1 MKTEERT
8 DFLDRDQLRLY
19 FEQGCKPHSEWGIG
33 SEYENFIFDTD
44 LKRPVGYEG
53 PKSISK
59 VFDVLIKKFGW
70 APLFEK
76 SKIVGLEKDKAN
88 ISLEPGG
95 QFELSGAIKKTIH
108 EVDQEMK
115 SFMQNMKVVCEELGL
130 RLFSIGA
137 APNWERDD
145 MPIMPKNR
153 YKKIMMPYM
162 KTVGTQGLDM
172 MLRTCTIQVN
182 LDYSSE
188 ADMAKKL
195 RVAACIQPLATAL
208 FASSPMFEGKNT
220 GYQSWRAQIW
230 KNTDSDR
237 TGIPKFIFDD
247 DLSFD
252 SWIEYALDVPMY
264 FIKRD
269 GDYVNLSGESF
280 RMFMQGQLKSL
291 PNHRATYS
299 DWIDHLTT
307 IFTDVRL
314 KNFIEMRGADGGP
327 SQNVT
332 ALAAMW
338 VGLLYDSDSLDNVFN
353 LVKALDWQSVNELSI
368 DVCKHG
374 MNATINDKTLWE
386 FGEEVLN
393 IAQSGLQNR
402 GSAYDIKDE
411 TLFLMPLL
419 ERVSKK
425 QSLSS
430 QLANKFDSKWKN
442 NFSTFYDDFNFY
454 HGLRN

>member
-1 MKTEERT
+1 MRAEKGT
-8 DFLDRDQLRLY
+8 DFLNRDQLRYY
-19 FEQGCKPHSEWGIG
+19 FEKGCKPISEWGIG
-33 SEYENFIFDTD
+33 SEYENFILALDS
-44 LKRPVGYEG
+44 KRPVGYAG

-59 VFDVLIKKFGW
+59 IFDLLINKFEW
-70 APLFEK
+70 VPVFEK
-76 SKIVGLEKDKAN
+76 SNIVGLEKGKAN

-95 QFELSGAIKKTIH
+95 QFELSGAIKKTVH
-108 EVDQEMK
+108 EVEHEMT
-115 SFMQNMKVVCEELGL
+115 SFMHNMEVVCEELGL
-130 RLFSIGA
+130 GLFSMGA
-137 APNWERDD
+137 APYWKRDE

-172 MLRTCTIQVN
+172 MVRTCTIQVN

-195 RVAACIQPLATAL
+195 RVAACIQPLVTAL
-208 FASSPMFEGKNT
+208 FASSPIFEGINT

-230 KNTDSDR
+230 KNTDNDR

-269 GDYVNLSGESF
+269 GDYINLSGESF
-280 RMFMQGQLKSL
+280 RNFMRGNLKSM
-291 PNHRATYS
+291 PNERATYS

-332 ALAAMW
+332 ALAALW
-338 VGLLYDSDSLDNVFN
+338 VGLLYDNEALGNIFD
-353 LVKALDWQSVNELSI
+353 LVKTLTWQSVNKLNV
-368 DVCKHG
+368 DVCRLG
-374 MNATINDKTLWE
+374 MNAAINNKNLWA
-386 FGEEVLN
+386 FGEEVLD
-393 IAQSGLQNR
+393 IAQSGLRNR
-402 GSAYDIKDE
+402 SLALGIKDE
-411 TLFLMPLL
+411 SLFLMPLL
-419 ERVSKK
+419 EQISKK
-425 QSLSS
+425 GTLAS
-430 QLANKFDSKWKN
+430 QLANKFDRKWKS

>member
-1 MKTEERT
+1 MKAEERT
-8 DFLDRDQLRLY
+8 DFLDRDQLRRY
-19 FEQGCKPHSEWGIG
+19 FEQGCKPESEWGIG
-33 SEYENFIFDTD
+33 SEYENFIID
-44 LKRPVGYEG
+44 LDLERPVGYSG

-59 VFDVLIKKFGW
+59 VFDLLINKFGW
-70 APLFEK
+70 MPVFEK
-76 SKIVGLEKDKAN
+76 SNIVGLEKGKAN

-95 QFELSGAIKKTIH
+95 QFELSGAIKKTVH
-108 EVDQEMK
+108 EVEEEMTL
-115 SFMQNMKVVCEELGL
+115 FMHNMQNVCEELGL
-130 RLFSIGA
+130 GLFSMGA
-137 APNWERDD
+137 APDWKKGE

-195 RVAACIQPLATAL
+195 RVAACIQPLVTAL
-208 FASSPMFEGKNT
+208 FASSPIFEGNNT

-230 KNTDSDR
+230 KNTDNNR

-247 DLSFD
+247 GLGFD

-269 GDYVNLSGESF
+269 GDYINLSGESF
-280 RMFMQGQLKSL
+280 RKFMGGQLKSL
-291 PNHRATYS
+291 TNQRVTYS

-332 ALAAMW
+332 ALAALW
-338 VGLLYDSDSLDNVFN
+338 VGLLYDSDSLDDIFY
-353 LVKALDWQSVNELSI
+353 LVKDLNWQSVNELNI
-368 DVCKHG
+368 DVCKMG
-374 MNATINDKTLWE
+374 MNANINDKTLWE
-386 FGEEVLN
+386 LGEEVLN
-393 IAQSGLQNR
+393 IAQTGLKNR
-402 GSAYDIKDE
+402 CLAQGIEDE
-411 TLFLMPLL
+411 SLFLTPLL
-419 ERVSKK
+419 EQVSKR
-425 QSLSS
+425 QTLSS
-430 QLANKFDSKWKN
+430 NLVNKFENKWKN
-442 NFSTFYDDFNFY
+442 NFSSFYDDFNFY

>member
-1 MKTEERT
+1 MPRLKKEHLINWFKEGEKKREDWKIGTEHEKFVFHLNNLER
-8 DFLDRDQLRLY
+8 
-19 FEQGCKPHSEWGIG
+19 
-33 SEYENFIFDTD
+33 
-44 LKRPVGYEG
+44 VGYFG
-53 PKSISK
+53 KSGISELLNNLAKENNWEK
-59 VFDVLIKKFGW
+59 VLENNNI
-70 APLFEK
+70 
-76 SKIVGLEKDKAN
+76 IGLKDETGAS

-95 QFELSGAIKKTIH
+95 QLELSGSPLENLHQTCKETGKHLQIMKKAINK
-108 EVDQEMK
+108 
-115 SFMQNMKVVCEELGL
+115 LGL
-130 RLFSIGA
+130 SMIGLGYD
-137 APNWERDD
+137 PKWSRKKQKW
-145 MPIMPKNR
+145 MPKGR
-153 YKKIMMPYM
+153 YEIMKKFMP
-162 KTVGTQGLDM
+162 KVGELGLDM

-188 ADMAKKL
+188 TDMAKKL
-195 RVAACIQPLATAL
+195 RVAACIQPLVTAL
-208 FASSPMFEGKNT
+208 FASSPIFEGNNT
-220 GYQSWRAQIW
+220 GHQSWRAQIW
-230 KNTDSDR
+230 KNTDNDR

-280 RMFMQGQLKSL
+280 RMFMEGQLKSL

-338 VGLLYDSDSLDNVFN
+338 VGLLYDSDSLGNIFN
-353 LVKALDWQSVNELSI
+353 LVRTLDWQSVNELSV
-368 DVCKHG
+368 DVCKYG

-402 GSAYDIKDE
+402 GMAYGIKDE
-411 TLFLMPLL
+411 SLFLMPLL
-419 ERVSKK
+419 EQVSKK

-430 QLANKFDSKWKN
+430 QLANKFDRKWKN
-442 NFSTFYDDFNFY
+442 NFSTFYDDFSFY

>member
-1 MKTEERT
+1 MIAEEGI
-8 DFLDRDQLRLY
+8 DPVDREQLRIY
-19 FEQGCKPHSEWGIG
+19 FEQGCKQSSDWGIG
-33 SEYENFIFDTD
+33 SEYENFIIDTD
-44 LKRPVGYEG
+44 LNRPVGYEG

-59 VFDVLIKKFGW
+59 VFDLLIKKFGW
-70 APLFEK
+70 APVFEK
-76 SKIVGLEKDKAN
+76 SNIVGLEKDKAN

-108 EVDQEMK
+108 EVEQEMTL
-115 SFMQNMKVVCEELGL
+115 FMHNMQHVCEELGL
-130 RLFSIGA
+130 GLFSMGA
-137 APNWERDD
+137 APDWKKSE

-264 FIKRD
+264 FIKRN

-280 RMFMQGQLKSL
+280 RKFMKGQLKSM
-291 PNHRATYS
+291 PNQRATYS

-327 SQNVT
+327 SKNVT
-332 ALAAMW
+332 ALAALW
-338 VGLLYDSDSLDNVFN
+338 VGLLYDKESLENVFN
-353 LVKALDWQSVNELSI
+353 LVKPFSWQSINNLNN
-368 DVCKHG
+368 DVCKMG
-374 MNATINDKTLWE
+374 MNATINGKTLWIL
-386 FGEEVLN
+386 GEEIMD
-393 IAQSGLQNR
+393 IAQNGLQKR
-402 GSAYDIKDE
+402 AVAHGGQDE
-411 TLFLMPLL
+411 SSFLLPLIELIFKKRTLAS
-419 ERVSKK
+419 E
-425 QSLSS
+425 
-430 QLANKFDSKWKN
+430 LANKFESKWKN

>member
-44 LKRPVGYEG
+44 LKRPVAYEG

-95 QFELSGAIKKTIH
+95 QFELSGAIKKSIH

-115 SFMQNMKVVCEELGL
+115 SFIQNMKVVCEELGL

-264 FIKRD
+264 FIKRE

-314 KNFIEMRGADGGP
+314 KNFIEMRGA
-327 SQNVT
+327 
-332 ALAAMW
+332 
-338 VGLLYDSDSLDNVFN
+338 
-353 LVKALDWQSVNELSI
+353 LDWQSVNELSV
-368 DVCKHG
+368 DVCKNG
-374 MNATINDKTLWE
+374 MNAKIKDKTLWE
-386 FGEEVLN
+386 FGKEVLN

-430 QLANKFDSKWKN
+430 QLVNKFDSKWKN

>member
-1 MKTEERT
+1 MKAEEGIE
-8 DFLDRDQLRLY
+8 LVDRDQLRRY
-19 FEQGCKPHSEWGIG
+19 FEQGCKSSSEWGIG
-33 SEYENFIFDTD
+33 SEYENFIFDID
-44 LKRPVGYEG
+44 LKRPISYEG

-59 VFDVLIKKFGW
+59 IFELLINKFDWV
-70 APLFEK
+70 PVFEK
-76 SKIVGLEKDKAN
+76 STTVGLEKDKAN

-115 SFMQNMKVVCEELGL
+115 SFMQNMKVVCEDLGL

-137 APNWERDD
+137 CPNWERSD

-162 KTVGTQGLDM
+162 QKVGTQGLDM

-182 LDYSSE
+182 LDYASE

-230 KNTDSDR
+230 KNTDNAR

-247 DLSFD
+247 GLSFD

-280 RMFMQGQLKSL
+280 RKFMEGQLKSL
-291 PNHRATYS
+291 PNQRATYS

-314 KNFIEMRGADGGP
+314 KSFIEMRGADGGP
-327 SQNVT
+327 SHNVT

-353 LVKALDWQSVNELSI
+353 LVKAFDWQSVNELNI
-368 DVCKHG
+368 DVCKYG

-393 IAQSGLQNR
+393 IARSGLQNR
-402 GSAYDIKDE
+402 ALAYGVKDE
-411 TLFLMPLL
+411 SLFLKPIL
-419 ERVSKK
+419 ELVSKK

-430 QLANKFDSKWKN
+430 QLANKFD
-442 NFSTFYDDFNFY
+442 T
-454 HGLRN
+454 

>member
-1 MKTEERT
+1 MRAEKGT
-8 DFLDRDQLRLY
+8 DFLNRDQLRYY
-19 FEQGCKPHSEWGIG
+19 FEKGCKPISEWGIG
-33 SEYENFIFDTD
+33 SEYENFILALDS
-44 LKRPVGYEG
+44 KRPVGYAG

-59 VFDVLIKKFGW
+59 IFDLLINKFEW
-70 APLFEK
+70 VPVFEK
-76 SKIVGLEKDKAN
+76 SNIVGLEKGKAN

-95 QFELSGAIKKTIH
+95 QFELSGAIKKTVH
-108 EVDQEMK
+108 EVEQEMT
-115 SFMQNMKVVCEELGL
+115 SFMHNMEVVCEELGL
-130 RLFSIGA
+130 GLFSMGA
-137 APNWERDD
+137 APYWKRDE

-172 MLRTCTIQVN
+172 MVRTCTIQVN

-195 RVAACIQPLATAL
+195 RVAACIQPLVTAL
-208 FASSPMFEGKNT
+208 FASSPIFEGNNT

-230 KNTDSDR
+230 KSTDTDR

-269 GDYVNLSGESF
+269 GNYINLSGESF
-280 RMFMQGQLKSL
+280 RNFMKGNLKSV
-291 PNHRATYS
+291 PDQRATYS

-327 SQNVT
+327 SRNVT
-332 ALAAMW
+332 ALAAFW
-338 VGLLYDSDSLDNVFN
+338 VGLLYDNESLDNVFN
-353 LVKALDWQSVNELSI
+353 LVKSLSWQSVSQLNV
-368 DVCKHG
+368 DVCKMG
-374 MNATINDKTLWE
+374 LNATINNKTLWAI
-386 FGEEVLN
+386 GEEVLD
-393 IAQSGLQNR
+393 IAERGLRNR
-402 GSAYDIKDE
+402 ALALGVKDE
-411 TLFLMPLL
+411 SSFLMPLQDQIA
-419 ERVSKK
+419 KK
-425 QSLSS
+425 STLSS
-430 QLANKFDSKWKN
+430 QLVKEFDSKWKKN
-442 NFSTFYDDFNFY
+442 ISTFYDDFNFD

>member
-1 MKTEERT
+1 MKVEEGIDPVNRE
-8 DFLDRDQLRLY
+8 QLRIY
-19 FEQGCKPHSEWGIG
+19 FEQGCKPSSDWGIG

-53 PKSISK
+53 PKSILK
-59 VFDVLIKKFGW
+59 VFDLLIKKFGW
-70 APLFEK
+70 APVFEK
-76 SKIVGLEKDKAN
+76 STIVGLEKDKAN

-115 SFMQNMKVVCEELGL
+115 SFMQNMKVVCEELGV
-130 RLFSIGA
+130 RLFSIGT

-208 FASSPMFEGKNT
+208 FASSPIFEGKNT

-252 SWIEYALDVPMY
+252 SWIEYALNVPMY
-264 FIKRD
+264 FIKRN
-269 GDYVNLSGESF
+269 GDYLNLSGESF
-280 RMFMQGQLKSL
+280 RMFMEGQLKSF

-332 ALAAMW
+332 ALAALW
-338 VGLLYDSDSLDNVFN
+338 VGLLYDSDSLDDIFN
-353 LVKALDWQSVNELSI
+353 LVKALNWQSVNELNI
-368 DVCKHG
+368 DVCKMG
-374 MNATINDKTLWE
+374 MNANINNKTLWE
-386 FGEEVLN
+386 LGEEVLN
-393 IAQSGLQNR
+393 IAQKGLKNR
-402 GSAYDIKDE
+402 CLTQGIEDE
-411 TLFLMPLL
+411 SLFLAPLF
-419 ERVSKK
+419 EQVSKR
-425 QSLSS
+425 QTLSS
-430 QLANKFDSKWKN
+430 NLANKFESKWKK
-442 NFSTFYDDFNFY
+442 NFSSFYDDFNFY
-454 HGLRN
+454 HGLGN

>member
-1 MKTEERT
+1 
-8 DFLDRDQLRLY
+8 
-19 FEQGCKPHSEWGIG
+19 
-33 SEYENFIFDTD
+33 
-44 LKRPVGYEG
+44 
-53 PKSISK
+53 
-59 VFDVLIKKFGW
+59 
-70 APLFEK
+70 
-76 SKIVGLEKDKAN
+76 
-88 ISLEPGG
+88 
-95 QFELSGAIKKTIH
+95 
-108 EVDQEMK
+108 
-115 SFMQNMKVVCEELGL
+115 
-130 RLFSIGA
+130 
-137 APNWERDD
+137 
-145 MPIMPKNR
+145 MPKNR

-230 KNTDSDR
+230 KNTDNAR

-247 DLSFD
+247 GLSFD

-280 RMFMQGQLKSL
+280 RKFMEGQLKSL
-291 PNHRATYS
+291 PNQRATYS

-368 DVCKHG
+368 DVCKYG

-402 GSAYDIKDE
+402 GLAYGIKDE
-411 TLFLMPLL
+411 SLFLMPLL

>member
-1 MKTEERT
+1 MKAEEGIE
-8 DFLDRDQLRLY
+8 LVDRDQLRRY
-19 FEQGCKPHSEWGIG
+19 FEQGCKSSSEWGIG
-33 SEYENFIFDTD
+33 SEYENFIFDID
-44 LKRPVGYEG
+44 LKRPISYEG

-59 VFDVLIKKFGW
+59 IFELLINKFDWV
-70 APLFEK
+70 PVFEK
-76 SKIVGLEKDKAN
+76 STIVGLEKDKAN

-137 APNWERDD
+137 CPNWERGD

-162 KTVGTQGLDM
+162 QKVGTQGLDM

-182 LDYSSE
+182 LDYASE

-230 KNTDSDR
+230 KNTDNAR

-247 DLSFD
+247 GLSFD

-280 RMFMQGQLKSL
+280 
-291 PNHRATYS
+291 
-299 DWIDHLTT
+299 
-307 IFTDVRL
+307 
-314 KNFIEMRGADGGP
+314 EMRGADGGP
-327 SQNVT
+327 SHNVT

-353 LVKALDWQSVNELSI
+353 LVKAFDWQSVNELNI
-368 DVCKHG
+368 DVCKYG

-393 IAQSGLQNR
+393 IARSGLQNR
-402 GSAYDIKDE
+402 ALAYGVKDE
-411 TLFLMPLL
+411 SLFLKPIL
-419 ERVSKK
+419 ELVSKK

-430 QLANKFDSKWKN
+430 QLANKFDTKWKN